1 MIWSLP
7 FKIEVKN
14 LCEIIKQCFGV
25 DEKDDIVMN
34 EVVINEVM
42 INEVITKQPN
52 TTDSDFVM
60 V

>member
-7 FKIEVKN
+7 FKIELKN

-25 DEKDDIVMN
+25 DEKDEIVMN
-34 EVVINEVM
+34 EVMNEVI
-42 INEVITKQPN
+42 INEVITKQPT

>member
-34 EVVINEVM
+34 EVIM
-42 INEVITKQPN
+42 NEVITKQPT

>member
-1 MIWSLP
+1 MIWSRH
-7 FKIEVKN
+7 FKIEQNN

-25 DEKDDIVMN
+25 DEKEEIVKN
-34 EVVINEVM
+34 EIM
-42 INEVITKQPN
+42 NEVITQQPN